1 MHLNLQINFV
11 SERHFDGVHVHLV
24 TCVLLVQKWLF
35 FSVQSTLSTF
45 TIIGMSLSEPHIDCD
60 NVLHCEK
67 CSCLSIYVCMWHAVC
82 LNIRLSFRNRS
93 KGAKQKGGK
102 EGVRYLKQYYSQG
115 GERPSE

>member
-1 MHLNLQINFV
+1 
-11 SERHFDGVHVHLV
+11 
-24 TCVLLVQKWLF
+24 
-35 FSVQSTLSTF
+35 
-45 TIIGMSLSEPHIDCD
+45 MSLSEPHIDCD